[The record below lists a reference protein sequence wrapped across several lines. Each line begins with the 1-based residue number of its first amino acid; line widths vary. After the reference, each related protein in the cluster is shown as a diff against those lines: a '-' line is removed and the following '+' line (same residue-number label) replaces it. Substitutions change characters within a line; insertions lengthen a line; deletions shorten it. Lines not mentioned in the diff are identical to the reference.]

1 MVVAAIGATLF
12 VCKCAVRRSLS
23 TGNASRVR
31 AMKRL
36 LKATA
41 GTFIRAAN
49 ATLGLFGTLKVPS
62 SPPLQTQLLLSPRV
76 VSRSRHTSEPVRS
89 KGRRR
94 SIRTRI
100 AVPFKER
107 PAELAG
113 SPWLTRLRQQG
124 PNGLRAIRS
133 ST

>member
-1 MVVAAIGATLF
+1 
-12 VCKCAVRRSLS
+12 
-23 TGNASRVR
+23 
-31 AMKRL
+31 MKRL
-36 LKATA
+36 LKAIA
-41 GTFIRAAN
+41 GPFIRAAN
-49 ATLGLFGTLKVPS
+49 AVLGLFGTLKVPS
-62 SPPLQTQLLLSPRV
+62 LPPLQTQLFLSPRV
-76 VSRSRHTSEPVRS
+76 VSRPRHTSEPVRS

-94 SIRTRI
+94 PIRTRI

-113 SPWLTRLRQQG
+113 SPWLARLRPQG